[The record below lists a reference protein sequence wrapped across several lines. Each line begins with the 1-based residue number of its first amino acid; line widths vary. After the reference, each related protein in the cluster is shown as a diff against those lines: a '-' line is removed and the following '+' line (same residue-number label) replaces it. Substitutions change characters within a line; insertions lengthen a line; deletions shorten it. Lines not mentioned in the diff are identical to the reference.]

1 MRRKSGR
8 CRFTRSYLWNATI
21 ILWEFIFVFR
31 EKCIFAMFCSV
42 LISGLAKLRM
52 KRESGESPGQSR
64 CCKLQTFT
72 FVYPLQGHC
81 LLNEDGKARQTGVS
95 QKTCKTK
102 SCLHSRG
109 KDGKNVRNVE
119 LQLKFE

>member
-1 MRRKSGR
+1 MQGNSFLFVECYYNSVGIYFCFQGKMYICNVLFRIDF
-8 CRFTRSYLWNATI
+8 RFGEITD
-21 ILWEFIFVFR
+21 
-31 EKCIFAMFCSV
+31 EK
-42 LISGLAKLRM
+42 
-52 KRESGESPGQSR
+52 ESGESPGQSR

>member
-1 MRRKSGR
+1 MTVK
-8 CRFTRSYLWNATI
+8 TV
-21 ILWEFIFVFR
+21 IFVLLFTETSFIYPIFVHVLFR
-31 EKCIFAMFCSV
+31 VLYPEK
-42 LISGLAKLRM
+42 RM

>member
-1 MRRKSGR
+1 MTVK
-8 CRFTRSYLWNATI
+8 TV
-21 ILWEFIFVFR
+21 IFVLLFTETSFIYPIFVHVLFR
-31 EKCIFAMFCSV
+31 VLYPEK
-42 LISGLAKLRM
+42 RM

-72 FVYPLQGHC
+72 FVYPLQSHC

-119 LQLKFE
+119 LQLKLE

>member
-1 MRRKSGR
+1 MPKPENVLWPAIFLFSRKKAYI
-8 CRFTRSYLWNATI
+8 CNVL
-21 ILWEFIFVFR
+21 FR
-31 EKCIFAMFCSV
+31 LGFR
-42 LISGLAKLRM
+42 LAKPRM

>member
-1 MRRKSGR
+1 MTVK
-8 CRFTRSYLWNATI
+8 TV
-21 ILWEFIFVFR
+21 IFVLLFTETSFIYPIFVHVLFR
-31 EKCIFAMFCSV
+31 VLYPEK
-42 LISGLAKLRM
+42 RM

-119 LQLKFE
+119 LQLKLE

>member
-1 MRRKSGR
+1 MTVK
-8 CRFTRSYLWNATI
+8 TV
-21 ILWEFIFVFR
+21 IFVLLFT
-31 EKCIFAMFCSV
+31 ETSFIYPIFAHV
-42 LISGLAKLRM
+42 LFRVLYPEKRM

-64 CCKLQTFT
+64 CCKLQACT

-81 LLNEDGKARQTGVS
+81 LLNKDGKARQTGVS

-109 KDGKNVRNVE
+109 KDGKNVRNVK

>member
-1 MRRKSGR
+1 MTVK
-8 CRFTRSYLWNATI
+8 TV
-21 ILWEFIFVFR
+21 IFVLLFT
-31 EKCIFAMFCSV
+31 ETSFIYPIFAHV
-42 LISGLAKLRM
+42 LFRVLYPEKRM

>member
-1 MRRKSGR
+1 M
-8 CRFTRSYLWNATI
+8 TI

-42 LISGLAKLRM
+42 LISGSAKSRM

>member
-1 MRRKSGR
+1 
-8 CRFTRSYLWNATI
+8 
-21 ILWEFIFVFR
+21 
-31 EKCIFAMFCSV
+31 MFCSV
-42 LISGLAKLRM
+42 LISGSAKSRM
-52 KRESGESPGQSR
+52 KRESGESP
-64 CCKLQTFT
+64 
-72 FVYPLQGHC
+72 
-81 LLNEDGKARQTGVS
+81 RQTGVS

>member
-1 MRRKSGR
+1 MYICNVLFRIDF
-8 CRFTRSYLWNATI
+8 RFGEITD
-21 ILWEFIFVFR
+21 
-31 EKCIFAMFCSV
+31 EKGI
-42 LISGLAKLRM
+42 G
-52 KRESGESPGQSR
+52 
-64 CCKLQTFT
+64 
-72 FVYPLQGHC
+72 LQGHC